1 MAASGCVHHKT
12 LNPKAEEFIPT
23 LHAIDLVPSLPHQ
36 IFHPVGNELVVY
48 QPPPSV
54 PVQGNE
60 IVPYQQQPAPPVLP
74 LLTYFPQPFYWICYK
89 DVHVQPCYQQQ
100 VEVLSLPERSDHQ
113 EEPVNEV
120 FLRKT
125 WRRCGKRGAKRL
137 PLPPRLVGAATA
149 GEKTWKLRGC
159 FMRKPHQEAGS
170 ISSYKATPLV
180 KEGPILSSNLTT
192 VMIRNIPNQFRREQF
207 MLFVDHY
214 CSIYHWEYDFLY
226 LPIDFGLQ
234 HFVTHYFSFLNYTND
249 LLKEFFVKSSREYIY
264 PMFSYWYY
272 PYFHC
277 FFIDDLLFLFTIF
290 FSVCFD
296 KFRTKNNVGYA
307 FVNFTS
313 VCAAAE
319 IRKVLRNF
327 KWHGVM
333 TPAGIYSSRKICEV
347 TSARIQG
354 KEHLVKHFSGSNFV
368 CETDEYLP
376 VVFSPPRNGS
386 TRLTKP
392 RTIGKRAAVP

>member
-1 MAASGCVHHKT
+1 MAASCCVHHKT
-12 LNPKAEEFIPT
+12 LNPNAEEFIPT
-23 LHAIDLVPSLPHQ
+23 LHEIDLVPSLPHQ

-48 QPPPSV
+48 QPPPPV

-113 EEPVNEV
+113 EEPGNEV
-120 FLRKT
+120 FVRKT

-149 GEKTWKLRGC
+149 GEKTWKLKGC

-192 VMIRNIPNQFRREQF
+192 VMIRNIPNQFR
-207 MLFVDHY
+207 
-214 CSIYHWEYDFLY
+214 
-226 LPIDFGLQ
+226 
-234 HFVTHYFSFLNYTND
+234 
-249 LLKEFFVKSSREYIY
+249 
-264 PMFSYWYY
+264 
-272 PYFHC
+272 
-277 FFIDDLLFLFTIF
+277 
-290 FSVCFD
+290 
-296 KFRTKNNVGYA
+296 TKNNVGYA

-319 IRKVLRNF
+319 IRKVLKNF

>member
-23 LHAIDLVPSLPHQ
+23 LHEIDLVPSLPHQ

-60 IVPYQQQPAPPVLP
+60 IVPYQQQPAPPVWP

-113 EEPVNEV
+113 EEPGNEV
-120 FLRKT
+120 FLRKA

-170 ISSYKATPLV
+170 ISSYKTTPLV

-226 LPIDFGLQ
+226 LPIDFG
-234 HFVTHYFSFLNYTND
+234 
-249 LLKEFFVKSSREYIY
+249 
-264 PMFSYWYY
+264 
-272 PYFHC
+272 
-277 FFIDDLLFLFTIF
+277 
-290 FSVCFD
+290 
-296 KFRTKNNVGYA
+296 TKNNVGYA

-319 IRKVLRNF
+319 IRKVLKNF